1 MKRKPMLM
9 LLLFSFII
17 NSGSSFSICYQN
29 PQISNGNHLDIPPD
43 TTPIELQG
51 MLDYGTGPNDVVASV
66 VGDYVQII
74 FYRNF
79 GNVNIDLY
87 NDLGVLIYNDVINTS
102 VQTLVQIPINS
113 SSSGTYTLVLSN
125 GTGIAEGEFDR

>member
-1 MKRKPMLM
+1 M
-9 LLLFSFII
+9 
-17 NSGSSFSICYQN
+17 
-29 PQISNGNHLDIPPD
+29 
-43 TTPIELQG
+43 
-51 MLDYGTGPNDVVASV
+51 ASV